1 MLSSALGGSSEGL
14 GLVMRERWGRLTPEI
29 TLRVTDVKD
38 LLRPLL
44 SGAVV
49 TAAEPLKGGIANS
62 NFKIIQETGP
72 LMLLRIYQRGVDQA
86 LKEVGLMRRL
96 RGDVPVPHVLYFSH
110 ANALTGHPYA
120 VMEWIEGTRLDQLA
134 DGGSAVATCGASL
147 GKALAEV
154 HAITFQD
161 YGFFDSELALTSRL
175 GFGCEDLAIF
185 IEERLRQGPG
195 ASRLNSELTEALAA
209 FVGRQA
215 GCLSQWPGPCLVHG
229 DFNGSN
235 LLFRPGIG
243 GQWELA
249 TILDWE
255 FAFSGVPGFDFAHL
269 LRPPLDQ
276 HLGLAE
282 RAAES
287 YRAAGRYLPRD
298 WRRIARM
305 TDLFAWIDILSLP
318 NADATMIE
326 DARQVLRSTLANW

>member
-1 MLSSALGGSSEGL
+1 
-14 GLVMRERWGRLTPEI
+14 
-29 TLRVTDVKD
+29 
-38 LLRPLL
+38 LLP
-44 SGAVV
+44 GAVI

-72 LMLLRIYQRGVDQA
+72 LILLRIYQRGVDQA

-96 RGDVPVPHVLYFSH
+96 AGDVPVPHVLYFSH
-110 ANALTGHPYA
+110 ANPLTGNPYA
-120 VMEWIEGTRLDQLA
+120 VMEWIEGARLDQLA
-134 DGGSAVATCGASL
+134 HGGSAVATCGASL

-154 HAITFQD
+154 HAVTFQD
-161 YGFFDSELALTSRL
+161 YGFFDSELNLTSQL
-175 GFGCEDLAIF
+175 GFGCEDLASF
-185 IEERLRQGPG
+185 IEQRLQQGPG
-195 ASRLNSELTEALAA
+195 ADRLSSELTEALAA
-209 FVGRQA
+209 FVGREA

-235 LLFRPGIG
+235 LLLRQGND

-269 LRPPLDQ
+269 LRPPLDR
-276 HLGLAE
+276 HLVLAE
-282 RAAES
+282 RVAHS

-305 TDLFAWIDILSLP
+305 TDLFAWIDILSQP
-318 NADATMIE
+318 HADATMIE
-326 DARQVLRSTLANW
+326 DARQVLRATLVDW